1 MYALIFNVYFDLP
14 QHNNWACLQFFFIK
28 GLNTIKIGTLVVYYV
43 SYHNL
48 QIIIYNQNDTVSVF
62 DYFCKALTVFH

>member
-1 MYALIFNVYFDLP
+1 MCILIYLSTTIEHVY
-14 QHNNWACLQFFFIK
+14 NFFLFK